1 MFFRTAF
8 ANDTVIDDSLIDGFY
23 VGVGAQY
30 THYSNKIKAT
40 EGIAVLGDS
49 IQVNTDISHQQIDKF
64 GGTVVA
70 GYGKT
75 FDKFYV
81 GGEALLDINNDCKTD
96 NTYACEGDSLPYSSN
111 IKGIIPSIAVR
122 FGYKCSITYCPIY
135 AKFGIS
141 WLRSEFQEKSELVVN
156 NIRKMSK
163 ITPTIGLGFEKKIC
177 NSFNLRGELDYRIQI
192 KGTSQTFSKEAACQ
206 YNVENRLKG
215 LTCRIMMIHKF

>member
-70 GYGKT
+70 GYGK
-75 FDKFYV
+75 
-81 GGEALLDINNDCKTD
+81 CWWR
-96 NTYACEGDSLPYSSN
+96 SS
-111 IKGIIPSIAVR
+111 S
-122 FGYKCSITYCPIY
+122 
-135 AKFGIS
+135 
-141 WLRSEFQEKSELVVN
+141 
-156 NIRKMSK
+156 
-163 ITPTIGLGFEKKIC
+163 
-177 NSFNLRGELDYRIQI
+177 
-192 KGTSQTFSKEAACQ
+192 
-206 YNVENRLKG
+206 
-215 LTCRIMMIHKF
+215 